1 MLMGGKDKKAALE
14 IVIAMGKKKPFSDRK
29 ENGYSESEVSK
40 EEPDTE
46 YSEYTA
52 MAEEMMSAFENKD
65 TEALASILKA
75 YHSMSPCGDMG
86 EMGEE

>member
-29 ENGYSESEVSK
+29 ENGYNENEVSK
-40 EEPDTE
+40 ESPDKE

-52 MAEEMMSAFENKD
+52 MAEEMMGAFEKKD
-65 TEALASILKA
+65 IDALASILKA
-75 YHSMSPCGDMG
+75 YHTMSPMGDMG
-86 EMGEE
+86 EPEEE